1 MKRKLALLLAVL
13 TAASASIALTSCGS
27 SSSKPVLNVFNWGEY
42 ISDGQ
47 DDTLDVIEMF
57 EEEFN
62 CTVNYQTFSTN
73 EEMYTKLASGSVEY
87 DIVIPSDYMV
97 SKMIQEDMLEPI
109 DYDIVTNAANLMERF
124 QTTDYDN
131 GNVYSVPYTWGTVG
145 LIYNTTMVAEAPTSW
160 NALWDEN
167 YTGQILMFLNNR
179 DAFGIAEKL
188 LGYSQ
193 NSTDAGEIQAC
204 ADLLKD
210 QKKVKPNYVM
220 DEIFDK
226 MEIGEAALAPY
237 YAGDAVTM
245 ISENPDLAFVVPE
258 EGSNVFID
266 AMCIVKGTEQYE
278 LANQFINFICR
289 DDVAQANI
297 EYICY
302 STPLQTV
309 YDNLDAEIQNNKIIY
324 PDDDVLSRCE
334 SFVVL
339 PDDTNQQMQDLWN
352 EIIAE

>member
-13 TAASASIALTSCGS
+13 TASAAAVPLSSCGS
-27 SSSKPVLNVFNWGEY
+27 GSSKPVLKVFNWGEY

-47 DDTLDVIEMF
+47 DDTLDVIELF
-57 EEEFN
+57 EEEYN
-62 CTVNYQTFSTN
+62 CTVQYQTFSTN

-87 DIVIPSDYMV
+87 DIVIPSDYMI
-97 SKMIQEDMLEPI
+97 SKMINEDMLEPI
-109 DYDIVTNAANLMERF
+109 DYEIVTNAENLMDRF
-124 QTTDYDN
+124 QSTDYDP

-145 LIYNTTMVAEAPTSW
+145 LIYNTTMVDAAPTSW
-160 NALWDEN
+160 NALWDED

-193 NSTDAGEIQAC
+193 NTTDAAEIQAC

-266 AMCIVKGTEQYE
+266 AMCIVKGTEQYD
-278 LANQFINFICR
+278 LANEFINFMCR

-309 YDNLDAEIQNNKIIY
+309 YDNLDAEIRDNKIIY
-324 PDDDVLSRCE
+324 PDEDVLSRCE

-339 PDDTNQQMQDLWN
+339 PDDTNKQMQDLWN